1 MFWREPQLKVRLQLG
16 KKVTPA
22 ERVAGRWPEQMRR
35 TAGRRRRSS
44 GGGGGGDIEDG
55 EERGG
60 GGVWSE
66 MAFGNRVR
74 GFVGGLEVGGG
85 LG

>member
-1 MFWREPQLKVRLQLG
+1 
-16 KKVTPA
+16 
-22 ERVAGRWPEQMRR
+22 MRR

-44 GGGGGGDIEDG
+44 GGGGDIEDG

-85 LG
+85 FG